1 MEINKNRLESILSDF
16 KKGFID
22 PGKVWDLLKKNI
34 DLDEDLAICQMRTIS
49 VCAEYE
55 KIDIQ
60 PILEDLDLISEKYAK
75 LAVQEDLLSIAT
87 IIFDELRAKLIRKEI
102 L

>member
-16 KKGFID
+16 KKGSID
-22 PGKVWDLLKKNI
+22 SEKVWELLKKNI

-49 VCAEYE
+49 ACAEYE
-55 KIDIQ
+55 NIDIQ
-60 PILEDLDLISEKYAK
+60 PILEDLDLISEKYAQ

-87 IIFDELRAKLIRKEI
+87 IIFDELRENEKE